1 VQNFS
6 DPGKIPIRLCVAIQG
21 KFCAAIILIIAAFFV
36 FKLIKFLDRSN
47 KMKRYNKNLL
57 TMLLVVLVAFSLAA
71 CGTKSN
77 NNGGTNDITNGA
89 TNEIT
94 EGAANGD
101 KDTTGESVELP
112 TVDRAGNTITIPKEV
127 NKIISL
133 APSTTQ
139 ILFDLGVGDKLVA
152 VDTQSPLYSTIP
164 SEIPQFDMMAPDLE
178 QVIALSPD
186 VVFVSSMTNFSG
198 EDILK
203 VVRDSGICVLEIP
216 TSNSIED
223 IKTDIR
229 FVADAVGKSQE
240 GKVLVSDMEAIINQV
255 AEIGSKITDKK
266 TVLFEIA
273 AAPDIYSFG
282 KNVFLNEMIELIG
295 ASNIFADQDG
305 WISVSGEAIVN
316 KNPDVILTSVNY
328 IENPAEEI
336 KSRDGFNEITAVLN
350 DRVYYIDNGYSS
362 LPNHNVTKALI
373 EMAKAVYPEQ
383 FANFK

>member
-1 VQNFS
+1 
-6 DPGKIPIRLCVAIQG
+6 
-21 KFCAAIILIIAAFFV
+21 
-36 FKLIKFLDRSN
+36 
-47 KMKRYNKNLL
+47 MKRFNKNLL

-71 CGTKSN
+71 CGTKSDK
-77 NNGGTNDITNGA
+77 NGGTNDITNGT
-89 TNEIT
+89 TNDIT
-94 EGAANGD
+94 EGAANGEN
-101 KDTTGESVELP
+101 DTTGESVELP
-112 TVDRAGNTITIPKEV
+112 TEDRAGNTVTIPKEV

-152 VDTQSPLYSTIP
+152 VDTQSPLYATIP
-164 SEIPQFDMMAPDLE
+164 SEVLQFDMMAPDLE

-203 VVRDSGICVLEIP
+203 GVRDSGICVLEIP

-223 IKTDIR
+223 IKKDIS
-229 FVADAVGKSQE
+229 FVADSVGKSQE
-240 GKVLVSDMEAIINQV
+240 GKVLISDMEAIINEV
-255 AEIGSKITDKK
+255 SEIGSKITDKK

-295 ASNIFADQDG
+295 ATNILVEQEG
-305 WISVSGEAIVN
+305 WISVSGEAIVS
-316 KNPDVILTSVNY
+316 KNPDVILTNVNY
-328 IENPAEEI
+328 IENPTEEI
-336 KSRDGFNEITAVLN
+336 KSRDGFNEITAVVN

-362 LPNHNVTKALI
+362 LPNHNVIKALI

-383 FANFK
+383 FADLK